1 MAVIG
6 RWLLCS
12 SGCLLMFHCILHLIP
27 VEQLI
32 IIVVAMHNCT
42 IDSKMESVTLYD
54 KCVTLVAYKVQKGC
68 VGVEKMGSCPHALKL
83 PPPPFPL
90 H

>member
-1 MAVIG
+1 
-6 RWLLCS
+6 
-12 SGCLLMFHCILHLIP
+12 MFHCILHLIP

-68 VGVEKMGSCPHALKL
+68 VGVEKMGSGSVCVTIAGQLFFILYHLVKG
-83 PPPPFPL
+83 